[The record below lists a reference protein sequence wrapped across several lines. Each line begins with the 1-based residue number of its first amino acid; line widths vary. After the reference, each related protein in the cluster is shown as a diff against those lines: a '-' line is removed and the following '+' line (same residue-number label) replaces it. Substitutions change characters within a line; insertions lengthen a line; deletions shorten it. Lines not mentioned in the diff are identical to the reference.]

1 MCESVVFS
9 NDGFTTCLYN
19 DSGRMN
25 CGRIARPVVFRDVE
39 NASDMGTFGFLKENL
54 LSETSEILPLYGSS
68 FRETPSSLRAMEGL

>member
-25 CGRIARPVVFRDVE
+25 CGRIARPFVFRDVE
-39 NASDMGTFGFLKENL
+39 NASDMGTFGFLKDKL
-54 LSETSEILPLYGSS
+54 LSETSEILPLHGSS
-68 FRETPSSLRAMEGL
+68 FRETQSSLRTMEGL